1 MYGSRNRAVRAARPR
16 PAARPAPHPGPR
28 AAAGPALLLL
38 ALALLATGCSGGVR
52 KPAAGPSSGDT
63 TPAAL
68 SVGDNLQQDYERVVK
83 DVLPSVVQ
91 ITNGQNLGSGV
102 VYDTEGD
109 IVTNAHVVG
118 DARSFQVT
126 LATGT
131 DPVDASLVG
140 SFPADDLAVIR
151 LTRPPGGLHAAS
163 FGDSAKV
170 QVGQITLAMGNPLG
184 LSSSV
189 TEGIVSA
196 VGRTVREGSDQE
208 GSPGATIA
216 DMVQTS
222 ASINPGNSGGALV
235 DLAGRVIGIPTLA
248 ATDPSFGNN
257 PAPGI
262 GFAIP
267 ASTVTRIAGQLIE
280 HGRVTDSGKA
290 ALGITA
296 RTVLG
301 ADFQPAG
308 AAVVSVTSG
317 GAADQAGI
325 EAGDIITRVADDRIT
340 TVGSLSQ
347 ALADLRPGQRV
358 PVGYR
363 RDGSDTTVT
372 VTLGQL

>member
-1 MYGSRNRAVRAARPR
+1 MDGSRKHAFPGAFAPVAVL
-16 PAARPAPHPGPR
+16 
-28 AAAGPALLLL
+28 AAAALL
-38 ALALLATGCSGGVR
+38 TGCSGAVR
-52 KPAAGPSSGDT
+52 EPAAPKPSGHT
-63 TPAAL
+63 APAAVAL
-68 SVGDNLQQDYERVVK
+68 SGNLQQDYEKVVK
-83 DVLPSVVQ
+83 EVLPSVVQ
-91 ITNGQNLGSGV
+91 ITNGQGLGSGV
-102 VYDTEGD
+102 VYDAKGD

-118 DARSFQVT
+118 DARSFHVT

-131 DPVDASLVG
+131 DTLDASLVG

-151 LTRPPGGLHAAS
+151 LNRPPDGLRPAS

-189 TEGIVSA
+189 TDGIVSA
-196 VGRTVREGSDQE
+196 VGRTVNEGSDQE
-208 GSPGATIA
+208 GSPGATIS

-248 ATDPSFGNN
+248 ATDPNLGGGA
-257 PAPGI
+257 APGI

-267 ASTVTRIAGQLIE
+267 AATVTRIAGQLVK
-280 HGRVTDSGKA
+280 HGKVTDSGKA

-301 ADFQPAG
+301 DDFQPAG
-308 AAVVSVTSG
+308 AAVVTAARA
-317 GAADQAGI
+317 GAAAKAGI
-325 EAGDIITRVADDRIT
+325 APGDILTAVGGTRIT

-347 ALADLRPGQRV
+347 SLADHKPGDRV
-358 PVGYR
+358 KVTYV
-363 RDGSDTTVT
+363 RDSTTRSAQ